1 MRSHLT
7 IVALATA
14 PAPAGVAIVRVS
26 GPASKALLDL
36 VFKSSFFPTQEAR
49 KLFFGRIIDPL
60 TNQTLDQGMAVFFKN
75 PASFTGEDLFELHLH
90 GSPVLAQKVL
100 NVLLSHGATMAEPGE
115 FTRRAFENGKIDLLQ
130 AEAVGD
136 LIAASNEQAILIA
149 NQQLSGKFSNVV
161 ETIGEPLKDTLAE
174 MEAHL
179 DFPDEDIQPDRLD
192 QMLFKLSEA
201 KQKIQTILGT
211 FDYGQVIKEGYKVLL
226 CGLPNA
232 GKSSLL
238 NTLLGRERAIVTE
251 ISGTT
256 RDLIE
261 ETSMIAGYQF
271 VFCDSAGIAETK
283 DSVEK
288 IGIELALEKITWAN
302 LILLVVDSA
311 IGLEANLPL
320 IKILEERKANYWII
334 FNKIDLSPFGQAPAT
349 KNKFLAISTQS
360 KKGISELQQE
370 LVATVKA
377 TNFDHSAGSMI
388 ITNERQ
394 KQAFQQCFNSLSQC
408 EGLFQE
414 LAPLEIIS
422 AELRQ
427 AINFLSEIVGGVETE
442 DLLGRIFSKFCIGK

>member
-7 IVALATA
+7 IAALATA

-26 GPASKALLDL
+26 GPDASVILDL
-36 VFKSSFFPTQEAR
+36 IFKSSISPLSEPR
-49 KLFFGRIIDPL
+49 KLFFGKIIDPL

-75 PASFTGEDLFELHLH
+75 PASFTGEDLFELQLH

-100 NVLLSHGATMAEPGE
+100 NVLLRHGATMAEAGE

-136 LIAASNEQAILIA
+136 LISASNEQALIIA
-149 NQQLSGKFSNVV
+149 NQQLSGKFSTVIEN
-161 ETIGEPLKDTLAE
+161 IGEPLKDVLAE
-174 MEAHL
+174 IEAHL
-179 DFPDEDIQPDRLD
+179 DFPEEDIHPDQLET
-192 QMLFKLSEA
+192 MLAKLSVA
-201 KQKIQTILGT
+201 KGKISQILGT
-211 FDYGQVIKEGYKVLL
+211 FDYGQVIKDGYKVLL

-261 ETSMIAGYQF
+261 ENCLIAGYQF
-271 VFCDSAGIAETK
+271 VFCDSAGITETQ

-302 LILLVVDSA
+302 LILLVVDSQV
-311 IGLEANLPL
+311 GLKASQPL

-334 FNKIDLSPFGQAPAT
+334 FNKIDLDSNQNKNLTT
-349 KNKFLAISTQS
+349 KNLAISTIN
-360 KKGISELQQE
+360 KLGVDKLQQE
-370 LVATVKA
+370 LVLTVQD
-377 TNFDHSAGSMI
+377 TNFDHTAGSMI

-394 KQAFQQCFNSLSQC
+394 KHAFQQSFDSLSQC
-408 EGLFQE
+408 ESLFHDVTH
-414 LAPLEIIS
+414 LEIVS

-427 AINFLSEIVGGVETE
+427 AINFLSEIVGGIDTE